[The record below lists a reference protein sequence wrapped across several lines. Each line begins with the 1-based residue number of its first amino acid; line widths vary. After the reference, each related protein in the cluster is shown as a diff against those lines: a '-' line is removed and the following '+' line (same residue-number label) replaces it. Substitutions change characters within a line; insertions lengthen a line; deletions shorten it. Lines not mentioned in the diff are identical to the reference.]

1 MQSQTVCFVIISFFE
16 MTTGLHQMNFLKKD
30 IVNPFAKQ
38 ERGVGVLL
46 ENYNSESA
54 MTVVQFF
61 GQLLGFESI

>member
-38 ERGVGVLL
+38 ERGGVFYW
-46 ENYNSESA
+46 EIIIANR
-54 MTVVQFF
+54 Q
-61 GQLLGFESI
+61 

>member
-1 MQSQTVCFVIISFFE
+1 
-16 MTTGLHQMNFLKKD
+16 MNFLKKD

-38 ERGVGVLL
+38 ERGGGGVLL